1 MCVRLRFGDKL
12 VSTSL
17 KVDTKPRVWL
27 RNVVMISLCIMLTS
41 RNQRIFKLISSAEFL
56 EVHQNIQ
63 NWFRF
68 LFFFFISVDF
78 DSDLRK
84 KLTFIA
90 GKLRGRSYL
99 HLSFQTRRCQ
109 RMLCKSYQ
117 VYFSFFWW
125 LAWYDSLGIHVMNFI
140 IKHKASF
147 CGQN

>member
-17 KVDTKPRVWL
+17 KVDTKPGVWL

-68 LFFFFISVDF
+68 LFFFLFLWIS
-78 DSDLRK
+78 
-84 KLTFIA
+84 IPIWE
-90 GKLRGRSYL
+90 RSL
-99 HLSFQTRRCQ
+99 HLLRANYVGDLIC
-109 RMLCKSYQ
+109 
-117 VYFSFFWW
+117 
-125 LAWYDSLGIHVMNFI
+125 I
-140 IKHKASF
+140 
-147 CGQN
+147 

>member
-17 KVDTKPRVWL
+17 KVDTKPGVWL

-68 LFFFFISVDF
+68 LFFIF
-78 DSDLRK
+78 
-84 KLTFIA
+84 
-90 GKLRGRSYL
+90 Y
-99 HLSFQTRRCQ
+99 
-109 RMLCKSYQ
+109 
-117 VYFSFFWW
+117 
-125 LAWYDSLGIHVMNFI
+125 
-140 IKHKASF
+140 F
-147 CGQN
+147 CGFRFRFEKEAYIWKILAAKNTTETSSCK